1 MRTPN
6 AERQTPNAK
15 RQITR
20 ILVAGDHFILPSI
33 FADAI
38 RAEVKSAI
46 EFREYQSP
54 WPGVPFGKIGEVTEA
69 SGSEDEI
76 IDALKGVTIYV
87 ANHAPLTKKILE
99 GALDLKLAVIARGGP
114 TNANV
119 KAATQRGVLVC
130 NAPGRNATATAEHT
144 ISLILAVLR
153 RIPETHAALAH
164 GEWRGDYYEYDKCGL
179 ELANCSAGLI
189 GYGAIGSRVAR
200 MLRGFGCQVLAYDPY
215 ANPETFGDLAQN
227 VELDELLSRSRI
239 VSLHA
244 RATPETKGIIGAKQL
259 AVMPPG
265 SVLINCARGTLV
277 NYDAYCDALDS
288 GHLWGAGFDVF
299 PEEPI
304 PADSRLLKTPHIV
317 MTPHIAGAS
326 NQTAEK
332 AARIPAGEI
341 SRFLQAEHLE
351 HGVNSEPAAGN
362 SVWAGAS
369 IRPNV
374 CTRSRCSL

>member
-1 MRTPN
+1 MS
-6 AERQTPNAK
+6 
-15 RQITR
+15 TR

-38 RAEVKSAI
+38 RAEVKTAI

-54 WPGVPFGKIGEVTEA
+54 WPGVPFGEIGEVTEA
-69 SGSEDEI
+69 SGSEDEVI
-76 IDALKGVTIYV
+76 QALQGVSIYV
-87 ANHAPLTKKILE
+87 ANHAPLTKKVLE
-99 GALDLKLAVIARGGP
+99 CAPDLKLAVIARGGP

-119 KAATQRGVLVC
+119 QAATQHGVLLC

-153 RIPETHAALAH
+153 RIPETHAALTQ

-179 ELANCSAGLI
+179 ELEDSTAGLI

-200 MLRGFGCQVLAYDPY
+200 MLRGFGCHVLAYDPY
-215 ANPETFGDLAQN
+215 AKPETFGDLAQN

-244 RATPETKGIIGAKQL
+244 RATPEAQGLIGAKQL
-259 AVMPPG
+259 AAMPAG

-277 NYDAYCDALDS
+277 DYEAVCDALDT

-299 PEEPI
+299 PEEPV
-304 PADSRLLKTPHIV
+304 PTTSRLLRTAHVV
-317 MTPHIAGAS
+317 MTPHVAGAS
-326 NQTAEK
+326 KQTAEQ
-332 AARIPAGEI
+332 AARIAAGEI
-341 SRFLQAEHLE
+341 RRFLQ
-351 HGVNSEPAAGN
+351 GEPLKHCLNPEAAG
-362 SVWAGAS
+362 
-369 IRPNV
+369 
-374 CTRSRCSL
+374 

>member
-1 MRTPN
+1 MS
-6 AERQTPNAK
+6 
-15 RQITR
+15 TR
-20 ILVAGDHFILPSI
+20 ILVAGDHFILPST

-46 EFREYQSP
+46 EFCEYQSP

-76 IDALKGVTIYV
+76 IAALQGVTIYV

-99 GALDLKLAVIARGGP
+99 GAPDLKLAVIARGGP

-130 NAPGRNATATAEHT
+130 NAPGRSATATAEHT

-179 ELANCSAGLI
+179 ELEDCTAGLI

-200 MLRGFGCQVLAYDPY
+200 MLRGFGCHVLVFDPY
-215 ANPETFGDLAQN
+215 LKPEALRDLAQK

-244 RATPETKGIIGAKQL
+244 RATPQTKGMISAKQL
-259 AVMPPG
+259 APMPAG
-265 SVLINCARGTLV
+265 AGLINCARGTPV
-277 NYDAYCDALDS
+277 GYDAACEALHS
-288 GHLWGAGFDVF
+288 RHRSGAGVF
-299 PEEPI
+299 
-304 PADSRLLKTPHIV
+304 A
-317 MTPHIAGAS
+317 
-326 NQTAEK
+326 
-332 AARIPAGEI
+332 
-341 SRFLQAEHLE
+341 
-351 HGVNSEPAAGN
+351 
-362 SVWAGAS
+362 
-369 IRPNV
+369 
-374 CTRSRCSL
+374 